1 MITGKIRRVTIV
13 NLLDKITSKQLR
25 TDLPEFQVGDTVN
38 VGWKVKEGKRER
50 VQFCCYCW
58 KCR

>member
-38 VGWKVKEGKRER
+38 VGWKVKEGKRR
-50 VQFCCYCW
+50 LG
-58 KCR
+58 K

>member
-1 MITGKIRRVTIV
+1 M

-50 VQFCCYCW
+50 VQEFEGIVILYIVNPSLT
-58 KCR
+58 